1 MVSRKTNSKSRSKI
15 LRKYEMAYETC
26 IKKAM
31 KSHPIISKKRPS
43 SLKTGCVKKLSKKAS
58 KVKDKTENVEATK
71 ESAMPTFEE
80 YIAKKI
86 EKSWSIKD

>member
-1 MVSRKTNSKSRSKI
+1 MTAFLKPR
-15 LRKYEMAYETC
+15 
-26 IKKAM
+26 KKAVGLLTQLL
-31 KSHPIISKKRPS
+31 IDD
-43 SLKTGCVKKLSKKAS
+43 LKAMAS